1 MFVCMLYSL
10 PGAPIELKEIAI
22 NIAVCLVL
30 GLVVAVVKWFLDR
43 KK

>member
-1 MFVCMLYSL
+1 MFVYMLYSL

-22 NIAVCLVL
+22 NIAVLVVI
-30 GLVVAVVKWFLDR
+30 GLVVVIVRWFLDR